1 MASKVTGFDEVAIGL
16 RHAAQKVSD
25 AARKQMHRSADKIV
39 SEAKINAPEDKGNLA
54 ESIRKEISYDD
65 KRRLQITIVAGGEVN
80 GVDVDK
86 YAILI
91 HEHYESMKP
100 GPKTLEKMAKY
111 PEHIIGSRFLE
122 RAAAKVEAR
131 LKESMIALVRSEW
144 NMKL

>member
-39 SEAKINAPEDKGNLA
+39 SEAKINTPVDEGNLEA
-54 ESIRKEISYDD
+54 SIRKEISYDD
-65 KRRLQITIVAGGEVN
+65 KRRLQITVVAGGEVN
-80 GVDVDK
+80 GVNVDQ
-86 YAILI
+86 YAVII

-111 PEHIIGSRFLE
+111 PDHVIGSKFLE
-122 RAAAKVEAR
+122 RAAAKVEPR
-131 LKESMIALVRSEW
+131 LKESMIALVKSW
-144 NMKL
+144 DLKL